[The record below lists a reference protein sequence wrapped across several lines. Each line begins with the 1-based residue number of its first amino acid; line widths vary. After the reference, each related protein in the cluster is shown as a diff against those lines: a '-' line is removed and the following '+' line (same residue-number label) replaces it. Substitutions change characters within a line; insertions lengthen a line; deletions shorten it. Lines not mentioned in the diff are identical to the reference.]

1 MECVDLDALRAKYKE
16 AVDEFTE
23 VAKKLQAAKSTPPTK
38 YVRLSN
44 RAAHAKV
51 KAEAAHRALRN
62 HIIEHA
68 CC

>member
-1 MECVDLDALRAKYKE
+1 MTCADLDALRVKYKE

-23 VAKKLQAAKSTPPTK
+23 AAKKLQAASGTPQTK

-62 HIIEHA
+62 HIIEHG

>member
-1 MECVDLDALRAKYKE
+1 VDK
-16 AVDEFTE
+16 FIE
-23 VAKKLQAAKSTPPTK
+23 VAKELHRARRTPATK